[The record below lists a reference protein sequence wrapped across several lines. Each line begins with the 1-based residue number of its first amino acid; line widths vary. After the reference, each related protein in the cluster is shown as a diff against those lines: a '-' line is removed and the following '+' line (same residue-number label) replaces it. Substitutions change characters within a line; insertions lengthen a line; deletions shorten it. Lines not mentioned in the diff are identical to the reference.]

1 VRIIRKKGDKI
12 YKKIDSSQER
22 ADL

>member
-1 VRIIRKKGDKI
+1 VRIIRKKGGKI